1 MIIDFIKKALFGKTL
16 SALNER
22 EKSLSEFESY
32 LLEKQLN
39 QQKEAKNLSFK
50 EQLLEEG
57 NLLLQDKKN
66 VLKAL
71 KLDLLKRQSE
81 IESKERELNI
91 SFESFEELKM
101 SFDVF
106 VNEQEEIINTKF
118 KDLAEYENELQ
129 DRKEFLDAYY
139 EDIESKKVES
149 ETIKAR
155 NEEIADYKVVM
166 VRGKEALIDKYGN
179 FKQFT

>member
-22 EKSLSEFESY
+22 EKSLIEFESY

-39 QQKEAKNLSFK
+39 QQKEAKNISFK

-91 SFESFEELKM
+91 SFESFEELKVLLKRL
-101 SFDVF
+101 SLND
-106 VNEQEEIINTKF
+106 
-118 KDLAEYENELQ
+118 
-129 DRKEFLDAYY
+129 
-139 EDIESKKVES
+139 KKS
-149 ETIKAR
+149 A
-155 NEEIADYKVVM
+155 
-166 VRGKEALIDKYGN
+166 
-179 FKQFT
+179 